1 MSKGVKFLR
10 KPAKYVVVVEYNGK
24 MPSMEDQNKIIEA
37 FVDLC
42 ADGIVN
48 YPTIAVL
55 NKDDIT
61 KIIVKHVV
69 DSNNQDGRQ
78 PALVASPEKVAA
90 TVIGNVFEDK
100 LKTGNAAVITLAL
113 NAALVRHLNSD
124 ADASKALRNAFIV
137 LSRDN
142 VFIKIPLDI
151 REKYNITKEVIN
163 IIRDLALVH
172 KLRQYEQIVQG
183 LS

>member
-1 MSKGVKFLR
+1 MSKRVEFLR

-42 ADGIVN
+42 ADGLVN
-48 YPTIAVL
+48 YPTVAVL

-61 KIIVKHVV
+61 KIVVKHIVESS
-69 DSNNQDGRQ
+69 DRFEQ
-78 PALVASPEKVAA
+78 PEVAITPEAA
-90 TVIGNVFEDK
+90 AAKVIGTTFESK
-100 LKTGNAAVITLAL
+100 LESGNPAVITLAF
-113 NAALVRHLNSD
+113 NAALVKHLNSNTD
-124 ADASKALRNAFIV
+124 VSRALRNAFVV

-142 VFIKIPLDI
+142 VFIKIPLEL

-163 IIRDLALVH
+163 IIRDLA
-172 KLRQYEQIVQG
+172 KIYQLRQYEQIVQG